1 MTMPRS
7 FGDSPRSRRTR
18 QSVVQRACLLV
29 GALAIATASAQAQ
42 TPPAQTPPATP
53 PAAPAAAPAA
63 GPQQRPQAYQPPANG
78 RKRILIIAQTMG
90 WHHDSI
96 SDSLAVLVK
105 LGLDSN
111 LYDAE
116 IRTDSEWITKQRVNP
131 MRKNLIQYDAIVFC
145 STTGE
150 LPMSDEQKADL
161 MSFVKDEGKGF
172 VGIHAALDTFYK
184 WPEYGEMIGGYFDGH
199 PWNTFDAPVIIED
212 PTFPAV
218 KHFTSKTL
226 VLRDEMYQP
235 KAWSREKVNVIMR
248 LDDTKLDYSK
258 AKNARADRDFAITWS
273 KMHGKGR
280 VFYSSLGHTR
290 ESWQDPQVQ
299 KMYLEAIRWV
309 LGGSEGS
316 TTSHPKK

>member
-1 MTMPRS
+1 M
-7 FGDSPRSRRTR
+7 
-18 QSVVQRACLLV
+18 VQRSWLV
-29 GALAIATASAQAQ
+29 AGALALATGAAQAQ
-42 TPPAQTPPATP
+42 TPPPTP
-53 PAAPAAAPAA
+53 PAAPAAAPAGQPPA
-63 GPQQRPQAYQPPANG
+63 PRYQPPANG

-96 SDSLAVLVK
+96 SDALAVLVK
-105 LGLDSN
+105 MGLDSN

-116 IRTDSEWITKQRVNP
+116 IRTDSEWLTKKRLNP
-131 MRKNLIQYDAIVFC
+131 MRKNLVQYDAVVFC

-150 LPMSDEQKADL
+150 LPLTEEQKADF
-161 MSFVKDEGKGF
+161 MSFVRDEGKGF
-172 VGIHAALDTFYK
+172 VGIHAALDTFYN

-212 PTFPAV
+212 PSFPAV
-218 KHFTSKTL
+218 KHFTGTSL
-226 VLRDEMYQP
+226 VLKDEMYQP
-235 KAWSREKVNVIMR
+235 KTWSREKVNVIMR
-248 LDDTKLDYSK
+248 LDDSKLDYTK
-258 AKNARADRDFAITWS
+258 APKARADRDFAITWS

-290 ESWQDPQVQ
+290 ESWQDPQIQ

-316 TTSHPKK
+316 TATHPKR

>member
-1 MTMPRS
+1 MRMTMPRS
-7 FGDSPRSRRTR
+7 RGDKLGM
-18 QSVVQRACLLV
+18 VQRMWLV
-29 GALAIATASAQAQ
+29 AGALALATAAAQAQ
-42 TPPAQTPPATP
+42 TPPPAP
-53 PAAPAAAPAA
+53 PAAPAAAPAGQPPA
-63 GPQQRPQAYQPPANG
+63 PRYQPPANG

-105 LGLDSN
+105 MGLDSN

-116 IRTDSEWITKQRVNP
+116 IRTDSEWLTKARLNP
-131 MRKNLIQYDAIVFC
+131 MRKNLVQYDAVVFC

-150 LPMSDEQKADL
+150 LPLTDQQKADF

-172 VGIHAALDTFYK
+172 VGIHAALDTFYN
-184 WPEYGEMIGGYFDGH
+184 WPEYGEMIGGWFDGH

-212 PTFPAV
+212 PSFPAV

-226 VLRDEMYQP
+226 VLKDEMYQP
-235 KAWSREKVNVIMR
+235 KSWSREKVNVIMR
-248 LDDTKLDYSK
+248 LDDSKLDFSK
-258 AKNARADRDFAITWS
+258 APKARADRDFAITWS

-290 ESWQDPQVQ
+290 ESWQDPQIQ
-299 KMYLEAIRWV
+299 TMYLEAIRWV

-316 TTSHPKK
+316 TATHPKR

>member
-1 MTMPRS
+1 MRMTMQ
-7 FGDSPRSRRTR
+7 G
-18 QSVVQRACLLV
+18 VVQRSWLV
-29 GALAIATASAQAQ
+29 AGALALAVGGAQAQ
-42 TPPAQTPPATP
+42 TPTTSPATP
-53 PAAPAAAPAA
+53 PAAAPGGPA
-63 GPQQRPQAYQPPANG
+63 PQQSYRPPANG
-78 RKRILIIAQTMG
+78 KKRILIIAQTVG

-105 LGLDSN
+105 LGLDAN

-116 IRTDSEWITKQRVNP
+116 VRTDTEWITKSPLKP
-131 MRKNLIQYDAIVFC
+131 MRKNLAQYDAVVFC

-150 LPMSDEQKADL
+150 LTMSDAQKADL
-161 MSFVKDEGKGF
+161 MSFIKDDGKGF
-172 VGIHAALDTFYK
+172 VGIHAALDTFYQ

-212 PTFPAV
+212 PSFPAV
-218 KHFTSKTL
+218 KHFKGTSLTL
-226 VLRDEMYQP
+226 KDEMYQP
-235 KAWSREKVNVIMR
+235 KSWSREKVNVIMR
-248 LDDTKLDYSK
+248 LDDSKLDYSK
-258 AKNARADRDFAITWS
+258 TKNARADRDFAITWS

-299 KMYLEAIRWV
+299 TMYLEAIRWV

-316 TTSHPKK
+316 TATHPKK

>member
-1 MTMPRS
+1 MRMTMLGAFQRS
-7 FGDSPRSRRTR
+7 W
-18 QSVVQRACLLV
+18 LV
-29 GALAIATASAQAQ
+29 AGALALSTGAAQAQ
-42 TPPAQTPPATP
+42 TPPPAVPPNPAT
-53 PAAPAAAPAA
+53 APAAAPARQPPA
-63 GPQQRPQAYQPPANG
+63 QRYQPPANG

-96 SDSLAVLVK
+96 SDALAVLVK
-105 LGLDSN
+105 MGLDSN

-116 IRTDSEWITKQRVNP
+116 IRTDSEWLTRKPLNP
-131 MRKNLIQYDAIVFC
+131 MRKNLVQYDAVVFC

-150 LPMSDEQKADL
+150 LPLTEEQKADF
-161 MSFVKDEGKGF
+161 MSFVRDEGKGF
-172 VGIHAALDTFYK
+172 VGIHAALDTFYN

-212 PTFPAV
+212 PGFPAV

-226 VLRDEMYQP
+226 VLKDEMYQP
-235 KAWSREKVNVIMR
+235 KSWSREKVNVIMR
-248 LDDTKLDYSK
+248 LDDGKLDYSK
-258 AKNARADRDFAITWS
+258 TPKARADRDFAITWS

-290 ESWQDPQVQ
+290 ESWQDTQVQ

-316 TTSHPKK
+316 TATHPKR

>member
-1 MTMPRS
+1 
-7 FGDSPRSRRTR
+7 
-18 QSVVQRACLLV
+18 
-29 GALAIATASAQAQ
+29 
-42 TPPAQTPPATP
+42 
-53 PAAPAAAPAA
+53 
-63 GPQQRPQAYQPPANG
+63 
-78 RKRILIIAQTMG
+78 MG

-105 LGLDSN
+105 LGLDAN

-150 LPMSDEQKADL
+150 LPLSDEQKADL
-161 MSFVKDEGKGF
+161 MSFIKDEGKGF

-184 WPEYGEMIGGYFDGH
+184 WPEYGEMLGGYFDGH
-199 PWNTFDAPVIIED
+199 PWNVFDAPVIIED

-226 VLRDEMYQP
+226 VLKDEMYQP
-235 KAWSREKVNVIMR
+235 KSWSREKVNVIMR
-248 LDDTKLDYSK
+248 LDDSKLDYTK

-316 TTSHPKK
+316 TATHPKK

>member
-1 MTMPRS
+1 MTIS
-7 FGDSPRSRRTR
+7 G
-18 QSVVQRACLLV
+18 VVQRSWLV
-29 GALAIATASAQAQ
+29 AGALALATSAAQAQ
-42 TPPAQTPPATP
+42 TPPPAP
-53 PAAPAAAPAA
+53 PAAPAAAPA
-63 GPQQRPQAYQPPANG
+63 GQPPPQRYQPPANG

-96 SDSLAVLVK
+96 SDALAVLVK
-105 LGLDSN
+105 MGLDSN

-116 IRTDSEWITKQRVNP
+116 IRTDSEWLTKKRVNP
-131 MRKNLIQYDAIVFC
+131 MRKNLVQYDAVVFC

-150 LPMSDEQKADL
+150 LPLTEEQKADF
-161 MSFVKDEGKGF
+161 MSFVRDEGKGF
-172 VGIHAALDTFYK
+172 VGIHAALDTFYN

-212 PTFPAV
+212 PAFPAV
-218 KHFTSKTL
+218 KHFKGTSL
-226 VLRDEMYQP
+226 VLKDEMYQP
-235 KAWSREKVNVIMR
+235 KSWSREKVNVIMR
-248 LDDTKLDYSK
+248 LDDSKLDYAK
-258 AKNARADRDFAITWS
+258 APKARADRDFAITWS

-316 TTSHPKK
+316 TATHPKR

>member
-1 MTMPRS
+1 MTML
-7 FGDSPRSRRTR
+7 G
-18 QSVVQRACLLV
+18 VVQRSWLV
-29 GALAIATASAQAQ
+29 AGALAVAVGAG
-42 TPPAQTPPATP
+42 AQTPPATP
-53 PAAPAAAPAA
+53 PPAGALAAAPGATQPAA
-63 GPQQRPQAYQPPANG
+63 QRYQPPANG
-78 RKRILIIAQTMG
+78 RKRILVIAQTMG

-105 LGLDSN
+105 LGHDSN

-116 IRTDSEWITKQRVNP
+116 IRTDSEWITKSGLKP
-131 MRKNLIQYDAIVFC
+131 MRKNLAQYDAVVFC

-150 LPMSDEQKADL
+150 LPMTEQQKADL
-161 MSFVKDEGKGF
+161 MSFIRDEGKGF
-172 VGIHAALDTFYK
+172 VGIHAALDTFYN
-184 WPEYGEMIGGYFDGH
+184 WPEYGEMLGGYFDGH

-218 KHFTSKTL
+218 KHFKSRSLTL
-226 VLRDEMYQP
+226 KDEMYQA
-235 KAWSREKVNVIMR
+235 KSWSREKVNVIMR
-248 LDDTKLDYSK
+248 LDDAKLDYSK
-258 AKNARADRDFAITWS
+258 TKNARADRDFAITWS

-299 KMYLEAIRWV
+299 TMYLEAIRWV

-316 TTSHPKK
+316 TASHPKK

>member
-7 FGDSPRSRRTR
+7 SGKKPRS
-18 QSVVQRACLLV
+18 SGSKLGVIQRSWLV
-29 GALAIATASAQAQ
+29 AGLALATSGAAL
-42 TPPAQTPPATP
+42 AQTPPATSP
-53 PAAPAAAPAA
+53 PAGTPAAAPAGQPPA
-63 GPQQRPQAYQPPANG
+63 PRYQPPANG

-105 LGLDSN
+105 MGLDSN

-116 IRTDSEWITKQRVNP
+116 IRTDSEWLTKKRLNP
-131 MRKNLIQYDAIVFC
+131 MRKNLVQYDAVVFC

-150 LPMSDEQKADL
+150 LPLTDEQKADF
-161 MSFVKDEGKGF
+161 MSFVRDEGKGF
-172 VGIHAALDTFYK
+172 VGIHAALDTFYN

-212 PTFPAV
+212 PSFPAV
-218 KHFTSKTL
+218 KHFKGTSL

-235 KAWSREKVNVIMR
+235 KSWSREKVNVIMR
-248 LDDTKLDYSK
+248 LDDSKLDYTK
-258 AKNARADRDFAITWS
+258 APKARADRDFAITWS

-290 ESWQDPQVQ
+290 ESWQDPDVQ

-309 LGGSEGS
+309 LGLSEGS
-316 TTSHPKK
+316 TASHPKK

>member
-1 MTMPRS
+1 MTIS
-7 FGDSPRSRRTR
+7 G
-18 QSVVQRACLLV
+18 VVQRSWLV
-29 GALAIATASAQAQ
+29 AGAFALVTGAAQAQ
-42 TPPAQTPPATP
+42 TPPPTP
-53 PAAPAAAPAA
+53 PAAPAAAPAGQPA
-63 GPQQRPQAYQPPANG
+63 APRYQPPANG

-96 SDSLAVLVK
+96 SDALAVLVK
-105 LGLDSN
+105 MGLDSN

-116 IRTDSEWITKQRVNP
+116 IRTDSEWLTKKRLNP
-131 MRKNLIQYDAIVFC
+131 MRKNLVQYDAVVFC

-150 LPMSDEQKADL
+150 LPLTEEQKADF
-161 MSFVKDEGKGF
+161 MSFVRDEGKGF
-172 VGIHAALDTFYK
+172 VGIHAALDTFYN

-212 PTFPAV
+212 PGFPAV
-218 KHFTSKTL
+218 KHFTGTSL
-226 VLRDEMYQP
+226 VMKDEMYQP
-235 KAWSREKVNVIMR
+235 KTWSREKVNVIMR
-248 LDDTKLDYSK
+248 LDDSKLDYSK
-258 AKNARADRDFAITWS
+258 APKARADRDFAITWS

-316 TTSHPKK
+316 TATHPKR

>member
-1 MTMPRS
+1 MRMTIS
-7 FGDSPRSRRTR
+7 G
-18 QSVVQRACLLV
+18 VVQRSWVVA
-29 GALAIATASAQAQ
+29 GALALATGMAHAQ
-42 TPPAQTPPATP
+42 TPPPTP
-53 PAAPAAAPAA
+53 PAAPAAAPAGQPPA
-63 GPQQRPQAYQPPANG
+63 PRYQPPANG

-96 SDSLAVLVK
+96 SDALAVLVK
-105 LGLDSN
+105 MGLDSN

-116 IRTDSEWITKQRVNP
+116 IRTDSEWLTKKRLNP
-131 MRKNLIQYDAIVFC
+131 MRKNLVQYDAVVFC

-150 LPMSDEQKADL
+150 LPLTEEQKADF
-161 MSFVKDEGKGF
+161 MSFVRDEGKGF
-172 VGIHAALDTFYK
+172 VGIHAALDTFYN

-212 PTFPAV
+212 PNFPAV
-218 KHFTSKTL
+218 KHFKGTSL
-226 VLRDEMYQP
+226 VLKDEMYQP
-235 KAWSREKVNVIMR
+235 KSWSREKVNVIMR
-248 LDDTKLDYSK
+248 LDDSKLDYSK
-258 AKNARADRDFAITWS
+258 TPKARADRDFAITWS

-316 TTSHPKK
+316 TATHPKR

>member
-1 MTMPRS
+1 MLRVIQRS
-7 FGDSPRSRRTR
+7 WLAAG
-18 QSVVQRACLLV
+18 L
-29 GALAIATASAQAQ
+29 ALATAAAAPAQ
-42 TPPAQTPPATP
+42 TPPAQTPP
-53 PAAPAAAPAA
+53 PAAPAAAPQ
-63 GPQQRPQAYQPPANG
+63 GGGQAPRYQPPANG

-116 IRTDSEWITKQRVNP
+116 IRTDSEWLTKKRLNP
-131 MRKNLIQYDAIVFC
+131 MRKNLVQYDAVVFC

-150 LPMSDEQKADL
+150 LPMTDEQKADF
-161 MSFVKDEGKGF
+161 MSFIRDEGKGF

-212 PTFPAV
+212 PSFPAV
-218 KHFTSKTL
+218 KHFKGTTL
-226 VLRDEMYQP
+226 TLKDEMYQP
-235 KAWSREKVNVIMR
+235 KSWSREKVNVIMR

-258 AKNARADRDFAITWS
+258 TKNARADRDFAITWS

-290 ESWQDPQVQ
+290 ESWQDPNVQ

-309 LGGSEGS
+309 LGLSEGS
-316 TTSHPKK
+316 TASHPKK

>member
-1 MTMPRS
+1 
-7 FGDSPRSRRTR
+7 
-18 QSVVQRACLLV
+18 VIQRAWLAA
-29 GALAIATASAQAQ
+29 ALSAFAAHGTAFAQ
-42 TPPAQTPPATP
+42 TPPPTPPP
-53 PAAPAAAPAA
+53 SPAPAAAA
-63 GPQQRPQAYQPPANG
+63 PQGGGQPQRYQPPANG

-96 SDSLAVLVK
+96 SDALAVLVK
-105 LGLDSN
+105 MGLDSN

-116 IRTDSEWITKQRVNP
+116 IRTDSEWLTKKRLNP
-131 MRKNLIQYDAIVFC
+131 MRKNLVQYDAVVFC

-150 LPMSDEQKADL
+150 LPMTDEQKADF
-161 MSFVKDEGKGF
+161 MSFIRDEGKGF

-199 PWNTFDAPVIIED
+199 PWNTFDAPVVIED

-218 KHFTSKTL
+218 KHFKGTTL
-226 VLRDEMYQP
+226 TLNDEMYQP
-235 KAWSREKVNVIMR
+235 KSWSREKVNVIMR
-248 LDDTKLDYSK
+248 LDDTRLDYSK
-258 AKNARADRDFAITWS
+258 TKNARPDRDFAITWA

-290 ESWQDPQVQ
+290 ESWQNPDVQ
-299 KMYLEAIRWV
+299 KMYLEAIRWA
-309 LGGSEGS
+309 LGLSEGS